1 MKKTVLFIICFIM
14 IYMETNAMQPTLS
27 EKEERI
33 VEISSFTSAGN
44 QEQLAVSL
52 NKALNNK
59 MTINEINEILIQS
72 YAYCGFPKS
81 LNAITTF
88 INVIKERKS
97 KGIKDIQGEMPKELT
112 SKDDRDKIGEKT
124 REKLSGRKTVAEWQT
139 FAPGIEQYLKEHL
152 FADIFARGIL
162 NHQERELA
170 TVSFLA
176 VSAGVEPQ
184 LKAHINM
191 AKNTGLSDEK
201 LNYAVRYAQFITSY
215 NMGVFNRGAENTVY
229 AKYFTGKSYLEP
241 LAKSWY
247 GVSASNVVFEP
258 SCRNNWHIH
267 HKGGQILLVTG
278 GNGWYQEWN
287 KPARK
292 LKAGDVVEIPAGI
305 KHWHGASKDSFF
317 AHIAIAVPP
326 KMVSKFDAAPVKNT
340 TEWLEPVSDSE
351 YSKLK

>member
-170 TVSFLA
+170 TS
-176 VSAGVEPQ
+176 S
-184 LKAHINM
+184 
-191 AKNTGLSDEK
+191 
-201 LNYAVRYAQFITSY
+201 LNPV
-215 NMGVFNRGAENTVY
+215 
-229 AKYFTGKSYLEP
+229 
-241 LAKSWY
+241 
-247 GVSASNVVFEP
+247 
-258 SCRNNWHIH
+258 
-267 HKGGQILLVTG
+267 
-278 GNGWYQEWN
+278 
-287 KPARK
+287 
-292 LKAGDVVEIPAGI
+292 
-305 KHWHGASKDSFF
+305 FF
-317 AHIAIAVPP
+317 AILI
-326 KMVSKFDAAPVKNT
+326 
-340 TEWLEPVSDSE
+340 
-351 YSKLK
+351 